1 MTLPSAESILILLAD
16 PDAETR
22 LLLRQQITQLSIIQ
36 QRELYHELTRLEC
49 PEAGLLEAWRRA
61 QIIEASGVEL
71 RRLVEQAEP
80 DLEELVLLL
89 CRTEDDE
96 CDTTAL
102 KQELDGLA
110 TQCRGFMILN
120 GCDEDPAGALAQFL
134 AIEHNF
140 TGDQEDY
147 HNPANVLL
155 HRVLQRGKG
164 MPITLALLWMLVAR
178 RLGLL
183 MEGVGLPGHFVV
195 FTPSG
200 AGRRWFDPF
209 ASGREIGEAEVRGI
223 AARQGH
229 SFAPGM
235 LDPLPTRLIVQRL
248 LLNLRNAWLKSGV
261 PGRAEA
267 INKLLSIAGE
277 ASIRSPRK

>member
-1 MTLPSAESILILLAD
+1 MTSPSAEALLVLLAD
-16 PDAETR
+16 PDVETR
-22 LLLRQQITQLSIIQ
+22 QLLRQQITQLSIEQ
-36 QRELYHELTRLEC
+36 QRELYHELTRLES
-49 PEAGLLEAWRRA
+49 PEAGILDAWRRA
-61 QIIEASGVEL
+61 QILEASGIEL
-71 RRLVEQAEP
+71 RKLLEEADP
-80 DLEELVLLL
+80 DLETLVLLL

-96 CDTTAL
+96 CDAAAVR
-102 KQELDGLA
+102 QELDGLA
-110 TQCRGFMILN
+110 TQARGFMILN
-120 GCDEDPAGALAQFL
+120 GCEEDPAGALAQFL
-134 AIEHNF
+134 AVEHGF

-147 HNPANVLL
+147 HKPANVLL
-155 HRVLQRGKG
+155 HRVLKSGKG

-178 RLGLL
+178 RLGLQ

-195 FTPSG
+195 YTPSD
-200 AGRRWFDPF
+200 ASRRWFDPF
-209 ASGREIGEAEVRGI
+209 AGGREIGEAEVRGI
-223 AARQGH
+223 AARHGH

-248 LLNLRNAWLKSGV
+248 LLNLRNSWIKSGV